1 MRATKQTLLLAAA
14 LTSVG
19 CWQIKDIDDAGQKC
33 PASDLSASP
42 VDMAA
47 AAPKCAAA
55 KGLPGDNVLCVDFDK
70 ITQLSDPALAGW
82 NFSTS
87 MTGNCAGWQI
97 SGGKLQVNMFSSL
110 VGSCGITMPAFDL
123 KVPANQKYVSATFS
137 IVHTVDLVEGQQQA
151 QVYLGQ
157 DVAGRQIGYLTGK
170 NPRQHMVLTVAKDDF
185 PAGINNVFAPITK
198 LTTTIAGGALGWRI
212 ESIAINLN

>member
-1 MRATKQTLLLAAA
+1 MQSALRFCAPLALILSLLACSEPKA
-14 LTSVG
+14 L
-19 CWQIKDIDDAGQKC
+19 DDAGQKC

-55 KGLPGDNVLCVDFDK
+55 KGLPGDNVLCIDFDK

-82 NFSTS
+82 NFSS
-87 MTGNCAGWQI
+87 YSGGNCAGWQI
-97 SGGKLQVNMFSSL
+97 SGGKLQVNSFSSL
-110 VGSCGITMPAFDL
+110 VGSCGITMPGFDL
-123 KVPANQKYVSATFS
+123 KLPANQKYVSATFS

-157 DVAGRQIGYLTGK
+157 DAAGRQIG
-170 NPRQHMVLTVAKDDF
+170 
-185 PAGINNVFAPITK
+185 
-198 LTTTIAGGALGWRI
+198 
-212 ESIAINLN
+212 